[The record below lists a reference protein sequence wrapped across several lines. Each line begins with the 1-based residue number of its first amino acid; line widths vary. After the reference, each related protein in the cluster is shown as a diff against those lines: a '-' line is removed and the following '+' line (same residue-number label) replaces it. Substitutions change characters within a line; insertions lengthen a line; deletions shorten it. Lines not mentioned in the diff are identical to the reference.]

1 MWIGTVHL
9 YVVDMQYGYL
19 FYNCAGKGR
28 EQTQSKGSIMLLSF
42 YTSLKSGSNDLHEVH
57 AWEQCLIYSTPTTQY
72 KVITNS
78 KMDLTITV
86 LVLKRQYF
94 MFAVCLITVLCSI

>member
-57 AWEQCLIYSTPTTQY
+57 EWGTRSFCTRAQMTSGEQ
-72 KVITNS
+72 
-78 KMDLTITV
+78 
-86 LVLKRQYF
+86 
-94 MFAVCLITVLCSI
+94 